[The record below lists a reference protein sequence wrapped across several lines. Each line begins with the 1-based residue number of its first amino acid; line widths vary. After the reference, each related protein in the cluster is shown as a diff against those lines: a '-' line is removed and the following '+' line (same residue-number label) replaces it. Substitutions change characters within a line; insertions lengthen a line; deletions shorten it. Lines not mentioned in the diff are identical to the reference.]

1 MINQFF
7 FAQINQETL
16 LNAKKQLEDI
26 KADAGLPND
35 KIKELLHLLRTVAI
49 VLKKNSSTVD
59 HQIAS
64 WLFMA
69 DVYGTISYIHSC
81 KSPNSL
87 KYSEAALNEAFSCI
101 DKVRDIKRKLPEG
114 HVLDIEFI
122 KKCNTFDV
130 ADVEGAMQYISNELL
145 PHLITKS
152 EEPLFSSLGAGI

>member
-7 FAQINQETL
+7 FAQINQEIL
-16 LNAKKQLEDI
+16 LNAKKQLEEI
-26 KADAGLPND
+26 KADADLPKD
-35 KIKELLHLLRTVAI
+35 QIKELIHLLKTVAT
-49 VLKKNSSTVD
+49 VVRKNSSSID

-87 KYSEAALNEAFSCI
+87 RFSEAALNEAFSCI

-114 HVLDIEFI
+114 QVLDIEFI
-122 KKCNTFDV
+122 KKCNTFDA

-145 PHLITKS
+145 PHLVTKS